1 MLLPRVLERACQR
14 NEGNPG
20 STVNGQQNRV
30 GYVLAAHFDPLI
42 DAADVHSIQALDAAR
57 RANGAAC
64 DDPVLQPSAIQQCGR
79 KPTCDDE
86 GDSQCKVFDYLPN
99 HALHGCREAGAQISD
114 AEINSNPREH
124 KRVRS
129 PTLHFYRT

>member
-42 DAADVHSIQALDAAR
+42 DAADSYRLKTVDAMGRTNSPRFSNLVLQIFSVGEAR
-57 RANGAAC
+57 REHHNNQAHHTYA
-64 DDPVLQPSAIQQCGR
+64 DIFYDP
-79 KPTCDDE
+79 
-86 GDSQCKVFDYLPN
+86 GD
-99 HALHGCREAGAQISD
+99 A
-114 AEINSNPREH
+114 
-124 KRVRS
+124 
-129 PTLHFYRT
+129 